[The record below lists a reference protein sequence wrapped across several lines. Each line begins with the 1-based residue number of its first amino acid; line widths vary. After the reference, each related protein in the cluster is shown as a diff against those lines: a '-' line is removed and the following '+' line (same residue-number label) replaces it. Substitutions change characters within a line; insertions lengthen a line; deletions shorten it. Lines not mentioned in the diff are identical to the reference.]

1 MWSVTKHFVL
11 EKSLAAMTK
20 SKYGTFSRNPFLD
33 VYDDDDDDG
42 SKNDAFLD
50 RIFGESG
57 EPLLVFHFFFF
68 FSFTS
73 WMILEFSF

>member
-1 MWSVTKHFVL
+1 
-11 EKSLAAMTK
+11 MTK

-68 FSFTS
+68 FLLH
-73 WMILEFSF
+73 LE